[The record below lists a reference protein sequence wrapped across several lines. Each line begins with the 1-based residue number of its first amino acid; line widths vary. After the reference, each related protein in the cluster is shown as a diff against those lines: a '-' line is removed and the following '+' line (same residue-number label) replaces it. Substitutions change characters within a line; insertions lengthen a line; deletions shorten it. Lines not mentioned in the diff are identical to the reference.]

1 MSDVGL
7 LVRDDTDLKEVI
19 EDGEPP
25 ANNSILHYSYHQGS
39 FSVFDA

>member
-19 EDGEPP
+19 EDGEQTVS
-25 ANNSILHYSYHQGS
+25 NSILHYSYHQGS